1 MSQNAD
7 LIHVKELQLPHG
19 LVAPDVWGKPKEQP
33 ATISLT
39 VSLQG
44 DGFSTAADK
53 DQLDQSTIHYGE
65 LSKRLRSLNHAGQ
78 DVESFAEQAHK
89 CVHAMA
95 GKAEGKFIVRLA
107 ALRVTLPKAS
117 MYGEGCV
124 CTRVVEYDDGGEVT
138 RRMGE
143 FGLNEVKI
151 MTLVGVN
158 AYERQAEQPLLIGVH
173 VTRWVQQSEGV
184 MEWPK
189 MEEMAGLEGKVAEI
203 VKPTSFETLETLA
216 DHTARLLQEEFLATR
231 FPQGCILRLTI
242 SKPRAIPFAD
252 APAVEV
258 MRNSHEN
265 LRGGVNGE
273 SAPTISVRDLSVV
286 KPYA

>member
-1 MSQNAD
+1 MTHNAD
-7 LIHVKELQLPHG
+7 CIHVKELQLPHG

-33 ATISLT
+33 ATITLT

-65 LSKRLRSLNHAGQ
+65 LSKRVRALNQPAQ
-78 DVESFAEQAHK
+78 DVERFVDEAQT
-89 CVHAMA
+89 CVQAMA
-95 GKAEGKFIVRLA
+95 NKAEGKFIVRRA

-117 MYGEGCV
+117 MYGDGV
-124 CTRVVEYDDGGEVT
+124 VWTRVCEYDDAGKVT

-143 FGLNEVKI
+143 YGVDGVKI

-158 AYERQAEQPLLIGVH
+158 AYERQAKQPLLIGVN
-173 VTRWVQQSEGV
+173 VTRWVQSEG
-184 MEWPK
+184 EIGWPK
-189 MEEMAGLEGKVAEI
+189 MEEMAGLETKVVEI
-203 VKPTSFETLETLA
+203 IKPTTFETLETLA
-216 DHTARLLQEEFLATR
+216 DHTAKLLQEGFLATR

-258 MRNSHEN
+258 MRNNHEN
-265 LRGGVNGE
+265 LRGCVNGD
-273 SAPTISVRDLSVV
+273 SGPTIGVRDLNVV

>member
-1 MSQNAD
+1 MSATAD

-33 ATISLT
+33 TTITLT

-44 DGFSTAADK
+44 AGFSTAADK

-65 LSKRLRSLNHAGQ
+65 LSKRIRALNRPAQH
-78 DVESFAEQAHK
+78 VEGFVDEAHQ

-95 GKAEGKFIVRLA
+95 SKAEGKFIVRLA

-117 MYGEGCV
+117 MYGEGAV
-124 CTRVVEYDDGGEVT
+124 WTRVIEYDDKGVVT

-143 FGLNEVKI
+143 YGVNEVKI

-158 AYERQAEQPLLIGVH
+158 AYERQAEQPLLIGVN
-173 VTRWVQQSEGV
+173 VTRWVQSEGEV
-184 MEWPK
+184 EWPTT
-189 MEEMAGLEGKVAEI
+189 EEMAGLEAKVAEI
-203 VKPTSFETLETLA
+203 IKPTSFETLETLA
-216 DHTARLLQEEFLATR
+216 DHTTKLLQEEFLATR

-258 MRNSHEN
+258 MRNNHEN
-265 LRGGVNGE
+265 LRGHVDRE
-273 SAPTISVRDLSVV
+273 SGPTISVRDLNVV

>member
-1 MSQNAD
+1 MSVNAD

-19 LVAPDVWGKPKEQP
+19 LVAPDVWGKSKEQP
-33 ATISLT
+33 ATITLT
-39 VSLQG
+39 VSLKG

-65 LSKRLRSLNHAGQ
+65 LSKRLRALNQPAQ
-78 DVESFAEQAHK
+78 DVERFVDDAQT
-89 CVHAMA
+89 CVQAMA
-95 GKAEGKFIVRLA
+95 TKAEGKFIVRRA
-107 ALRVTLPKAS
+107 AFRVTLPKVS
-117 MYGEGCV
+117 MYGEGAV
-124 CTRVVEYDDGGEVT
+124 WTRVFEYDYCGKVT

-143 FGLNEVKI
+143 YGLNEVKI

-158 AYERQAEQPLLIGVH
+158 AYERQAEQPLLIGVN
-173 VTRWVQQSEGV
+173 VTRWVQSEGEV
-184 MEWPK
+184 EWPK
-189 MEEMAGLEGKVAEI
+189 MEAMAGLETKVAEI
-203 VKPTSFETLETLA
+203 IKPTTFETLETLA
-216 DHTARLLQEEFLATR
+216 DHTAKLLQEEFLATR

-258 MRNSHEN
+258 VRNNHEN
-265 LRGGVNGE
+265 LRGCVDRE
-273 SAPTISVRDLSVV
+273 SGSTISVRDLNVV

>member
-7 LIHVKELQLPHG
+7 LIHVKDLQLPHG

-65 LSKRLRSLNHAGQ
+65 LSKRLRGLNHAGQ
-78 DVESFAEQAHK
+78 EVESFAAEAHT

-95 GKAEGKFIVRLA
+95 SKGDGKFIVRLA
-107 ALRVTLPKAS
+107 ALHVTLPKAS
-117 MYGEGCV
+117 MYGDGAV
-124 CTRVVEYDDGGEVT
+124 WTRVVEYDHGGKVT
-138 RRMGE
+138 RRVGE
-143 FGLNEVKI
+143 YGLDEVKI

-158 AYERQAEQPLLIGVH
+158 AYERQAEQPLLIGIH
-173 VTRWVQQSEGV
+173 VTRWVQQSEGE

-189 MEEMAGLEGKVAEI
+189 MEEMAGLEGKVAEVCFCAVASPYGALRSGTI
-203 VKPTSFETLETLA
+203 WRVA
-216 DHTARLLQEEFLATR
+216 HGR
-231 FPQGCILRLTI
+231 FTDYQAYFI
-242 SKPRAIPFAD
+242 
-252 APAVEV
+252 
-258 MRNSHEN
+258 
-265 LRGGVNGE
+265 
-273 SAPTISVRDLSVV
+273 
-286 KPYA
+286 